1 MKRGFLFLSSAIAG
15 VLFIAALQFI
25 GADAGALSVSPAD
38 RLSIEQPQYSGKWK
52 GNDLTVEYSYS
63 KDQGQMELSGK
74 VVFSYSMVMGYSR
87 MEDFRLAV
95 IFLDENGRVLKEAGL
110 ATNAGSFDPISFHN
124 RINLPSNT
132 VFMAFSYQGRAY
144 DTGSNSGGGITSFW
158 HSPAY

>member
-52 GNDLTVEYSYS
+52 GNDLAVEYSYS
-63 KDQGQMELSGK
+63 KDQGQMDLSGK
-74 VVFSYSMVMGYSR
+74 VLFSYSMVMGYSR

-95 IFLDENGRVLKEAGL
+95 IFLDENGRVLKETGL

-124 RINLPSNT
+124 RINLPSNA